1 MFHHHQSP
9 PSYGV
14 LATSA
19 PGGEGQKGPPR
30 PEHLKIHWRGHEQNF
45 YSLMAD
51 AYNDIHTDVVLTT
64 QDMVTQVHCHKV
76 LTETIVQA
84 FFSTIVRHGQQLEL
98 SEY

>member
-1 MFHHHQSP
+1 M
-9 PSYGV
+9 

-19 PGGEGQKGPPR
+19 PGGEGQKGPR

-76 LTETIVQA
+76 LNETIIQA
-84 FFSTIVRHGQQLEL
+84 FFQRLCGMDSNWNCRITEIWGNF
-98 SEY
+98 